1 MSRRSRRS
9 RSQARSSAS
18 GSTTASTPAEGGRPL
33 PTRPLL
39 FSKFANAVIAD
50 GDPIVRPEGT
60 DALDLE
66 VELGV
71 VIGTTARRVTA
82 ARALEHVAGYVVV
95 NDVSARDWQGVPAA
109 LREGEA
115 GDGQWLRAKGSDTF
129 LPMGPVFVSA
139 DEIPDPQTL
148 RLRSWRIPGSGPDA
162 GREVLMQDSTTAD
175 MIWGVA
181 ELIEFISRS
190 ITLDPG
196 DVIATGTPAGV
207 GVYRDPPVFLEPG
220 DRVRCEIDGI
230 GRVENTVIDWTEDV
244 EASEADAS
252 DPDADDATTST
263 PTDPPGGT
271 RPMLALVKTAAGP
284 GLELRDVPIPV
295 IGINDVLIR
304 VHKTGICGTDL
315 HIESWDPWA
324 AKTIHPPLVVGHEF
338 VGEIVEVGSNV
349 ADFPPGD
356 LVSGEGHVVCGRCRH
371 CLAGR
376 RHLCAKTIGLG
387 VGRDGAFAEYV
398 ALPMTNVWHHWP
410 GIDEEVAAIFD
421 PFGNAVH
428 TALAFPVLGEDVLIT
443 GAGPIGLMAT
453 AVARHAGARHVVV
466 SEPNAYRREI
476 ATAMGAT
483 ITLDPRERTLESAF
497 AELDMVEGFDVALE
511 MSGNPTALR
520 AAIAAMAHG
529 GGIAILGIP
538 TEEISLDVNAIVFKM
553 LTLRGIY
560 GREMYETWYKMTV
573 MLQSGLD
580 ITPAI
585 THRFGFRDF
594 EAAFA
599 AARSGDSGKVIM
611 DWTS

>member
-1 MSRRSRRS
+1 
-9 RSQARSSAS
+9 
-18 GSTTASTPAEGGRPL
+18 
-33 PTRPLL
+33 
-39 FSKFANAVIAD
+39 
-50 GDPIVRPEGT
+50 
-60 DALDLE
+60 
-66 VELGV
+66 
-71 VIGTTARRVTA
+71 
-82 ARALEHVAGYVVV
+82 
-95 NDVSARDWQGVPAA
+95 
-109 LREGEA
+109 
-115 GDGQWLRAKGSDTF
+115 
-129 LPMGPVFVSA
+129 
-139 DEIPDPQTL
+139 
-148 RLRSWRIPGSGPDA
+148 
-162 GREVLMQDSTTAD
+162 
-175 MIWGVA
+175 
-181 ELIEFISRS
+181 
-190 ITLDPG
+190 
-196 DVIATGTPAGV
+196 
-207 GVYRDPPVFLEPG
+207 
-220 DRVRCEIDGI
+220 
-230 GRVENTVIDWTEDV
+230 
-244 EASEADAS
+244 
-252 DPDADDATTST
+252 
-263 PTDPPGGT
+263 
-271 RPMLALVKTAAGP
+271 MLALVKTAAGP
-284 GLELRDVPIPV
+284 GLEMRDVPIPV

-349 ADFPPGD
+349 ADFSPGD

-376 RHLCAKTIGLG
+376 RNLCAKAIGLG

-398 ALPMTNVWHHWP
+398 SLPMTNVWHHWH
-410 GIDEEVAAIFD
+410 GINEEVAAIFD

-428 TALAFPVLGEDVLIT
+428 TALAFPVLGEDVLIS
-443 GAGPIGLMAT
+443 GAGPIGLMAA

-466 SEPNAYRREI
+466 SEPNAYRRGI

-483 ITLDPRERTLESAF
+483 LTLDPRERTLESAF
-497 AELDMVEGFDVALE
+497 AGLDMVEGFDVALE
-511 MSGNPTALR
+511 MSGNPSALR

-585 THRFGFRDF
+585 THRFGFREF

-599 AARSGDSGKVIM
+599 AARAGDSGKVIM